1 MGVRKKSVYAIC
13 FADRKSNSRQ
23 RVSSGYAR
31 NLGIVRILIQEAKPH
46 ELEGKNQG
54 DRRGRL
60 HLAVAAWDP
69 DSDTSS
75 YLPAP
80 GLHLRGVKKG

>member
-1 MGVRKKSVYAIC
+1 MVC
-13 FADRKSNSRQ
+13 FADRKKQ
-23 RVSSGYAR
+23 QPTTSSGYAR
-31 NLGIVRILIQEAKPH
+31 NLRIMRILIQEAKPH

-54 DRRGRL
+54 DRRDRL

-69 DSDTSS
+69 DSDSSS

-80 GLHLRGVKKG
+80 GLHLRGVRKG